1 MSAEVVFDPERNITL
16 LGGSRIVFHC
26 HHYNLF
32 LQRTIDDALGADA
45 AEVQR
50 SAAAENARRV
60 LEPLLGASGKEPVR
74 ARLERA
80 AALFG
85 KLGFGLADISALDAD
100 GGQVRLVTSH
110 YALGWREKWGP
121 TSDPVCHF
129 AAGFWAGALGVSAGL
144 SPERLLVRETICAA
158 VTEQGSCEIKIE
170 VL

>member
-1 MSAEVVFDPERNITL
+1 MSAEAEFDADRNITL
-16 LGGSRIVFHC
+16 LGGNRIVFHC

-50 SAAAENARRV
+50 AAAAESARRL

-74 ARLERA
+74 ARLDRA

-85 KLGFGLADISALDAD
+85 KLGFGLADVSALDAE
-100 GGQVRLVTSH
+100 GGRVRLVTSH
-110 YALGWREKWGP
+110 YALGWREKFGP
-121 TSDPVCHF
+121 AADPVCHF
-129 AAGFWAGALGVSAGL
+129 AAGFWASALGVSAGL
-144 SPERLLVRETICAA
+144 APERLLVREASCAA
-158 VTEQGSCEIKIE
+158 VTEQGACEIQVE

>member
-1 MSAEVVFDPERNITL
+1 MSAEVQFDAERNITL
-16 LGGSRIVFHC
+16 LGGNRIVFHC

-45 AEVQR
+45 VQVQR
-50 SAAAENARRV
+50 AAAAESARRV
-60 LEPLLGASGKEPVR
+60 LEALLGPSGKEPVK

-85 KLGFGLADISALDAD
+85 KLGFGLADITALDAD

-121 TSDPVCHF
+121 TADPVCHY
-129 AAGFWAGALGVSAGL
+129 AAGFWASALGVSAGL
-144 SPERLLVRETICAA
+144 SSERLLVRETSCAA
-158 VTEQGSCEIKIE
+158 VTEQGSCEIQVE